1 MHDVVRDLLHVG
13 HFKEYFSSLVI
24 TNSQVLSRM
33 TEGVYYFK
41 MCCFFFLPGIASNMN
56 HFCRLRRSKMNL

>member
-41 MCCFFFLPGIASNMN
+41 MCFFFFSFQVSHPI
-56 HFCRLRRSKMNL
+56 